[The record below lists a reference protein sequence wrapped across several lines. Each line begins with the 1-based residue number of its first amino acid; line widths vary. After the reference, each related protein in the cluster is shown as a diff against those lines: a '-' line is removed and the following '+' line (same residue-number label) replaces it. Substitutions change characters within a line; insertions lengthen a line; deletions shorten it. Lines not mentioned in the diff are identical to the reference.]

1 MTDEKKK
8 KKNKKGKKSNKLTAI
23 QQRELET
30 SIRQYKGKGF
40 SDLEILEKLN
50 LQPHVYKQY
59 LARIHD
65 IDRENFTGL
74 DSVKVYSEFVEKSR
88 ALVKDLDK
96 MQKRFDYRKQFTAL
110 VAAVKMK
117 HDINKDVVK
126 LGQQLGFIENKGG
139 DKISVEAEMTFTT
152 MTTEDVKR
160 EVENEMARLNNMA
173 SQPIIEMRPE
183 LLASLEGD
191 EQRIRKFIPDNI
203 FIPEEKEK
211 TKTKIKTKV
220 KLKRRK

>member
-8 KKNKKGKKSNKLTAI
+8 KTKKKKKKSNKLTAI

-30 SIRQYKGKGF
+30 SIRQYKGKGH

-59 LARIHD
+59 LARIND
-65 IDRENFTGL
+65 IDRENFQSL
-74 DSVKVYSEFVEKSR
+74 DSVKVYSDFVEKSR

-152 MTTEDVKR
+152 MTTEDVKK

-191 EQRIRKFIPDNI
+191 EKRIRKFIPDNI
-203 FIPEEKEK
+203 YVPEEEEK
-211 TKTKIKTKV
+211 TKTKVKTKV

>member
-50 LQPHVYKQY
+50 LQPHIYKQY

-191 EQRIRKFIPDNI
+191 ENRIRKFIPDNI
-203 FIPEEKEK
+203 HIPEDKEK

-220 KLKRRK
+220 KLKRVK